1 MSESV
6 KNVDDDTALEEQA
19 RLQEEELALHG
30 WDFIFSVVV
39 IVFSIFIIAHSLTM
53 PFSGTVG
60 GVKTTWY
67 ESPGLLP
74 LFIGAALLL
83 AGIVLFV
90 NNAKE
95 NGRTLFMER
104 IKDVNPSGFLIS
116 GGGILTYIY
125 IMITWYDFFLASLVF
140 LLFYIG
146 LYYLDEP
153 KISSKLIKLY
163 SAFMVLSVAIFGSGL
178 DETINAGYE
187 FTTDIILIVAAI
199 AIFALFKISEKQ
211 YGAEFKRKVK
221 VLALVSFLFPL
232 VICPIFRYFLLVPLP
247 KEGIVV
253 EQVLNTTYFKYA
265 GQKEVKEGKTLSAD
279 EAAELD
285 DAF

>member
-1 MSESV
+1 MSESM
-6 KNVDDDTALEEQA
+6 KDFDDGSLLEEKA
-19 RLQEEELALHG
+19 RQEEELALHG
-30 WDFIFSVVV
+30 WDFIFSAVV

-279 EAAELD
+279 ETAELD

>member
-1 MSESV
+1 M
-6 KNVDDDTALEEQA
+6 KDFDDGSLLEEEA
-19 RLQEEELALHG
+19 RQQEEELALHG
-30 WDFIFSVVV
+30 WDFLFSVVV
-39 IVFSIFIIAHSLTM
+39 ILFSLFIIANSLTM

-74 LFIGAALLL
+74 LFIGCALFL
-83 AGIVLFV
+83 AGIVLFT

-95 NGRTLFMER
+95 NGRALFLER
-104 IKDVNPSGFLIS
+104 FKDVNPAGFLIS

-125 IMITWYDFFLASLVF
+125 IMITWYDFFLASFVF

-153 KISSKLIKLY
+153 KLSKKLIKIY
-163 SAFMVLSVAIFGSGL
+163 SAFMVLSLAVFGSGL

-187 FTTDIILIVAAI
+187 FTTDIILVIAAI
-199 AIFALFKISEKQ
+199 AMLYVFKSSEKH
-211 YGAEFKRKVK
+211 YGAEFKKKVK
-221 VLALVSFLFPL
+221 TLALVSFIFPL
-232 VICPIFRYFLLVPLP
+232 VLCPIFRYFLLVPLP

-253 EQVLNTTYFKYA
+253 EQILNTTYYSYA
-265 GQKEVKEGKTLSAD
+265 GKKDVKEGKALSAD
-279 EAAELD
+279 ETAELD